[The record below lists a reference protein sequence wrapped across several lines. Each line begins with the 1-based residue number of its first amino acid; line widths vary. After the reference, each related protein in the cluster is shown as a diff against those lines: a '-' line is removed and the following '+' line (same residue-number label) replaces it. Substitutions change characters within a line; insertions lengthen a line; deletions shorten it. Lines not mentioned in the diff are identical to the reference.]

1 MEELSFGKPW
11 DRNNLIAGMLTNNE
25 HAVAD
30 LMEVRLDGLSAGDT
44 NVIKVKSFYDKEDK
58 GNFKTKP
65 YRKSMTVLGE
75 IESIEMRAKDGMGT
89 KRATIKIKGSEGEMD
104 CVEVKDVLTHKEDH
118 SVFSNDTFFKPVY
131 WIELKKE
138 MVDTAQ
144 ERILGMGEHITL
156 IVYEYKEN
164 DMQRLDGR
172 YTKLKSHM
180 ENNSLELL
188 YDEIS
193 VNKVYVMS
201 EPMENLSKTKES
213 GGYGEG
219 IPQMPGLP
227 DSVPVRKPSNGGDS
241 VEQGEKYSSL
251 GSSWWGSND

>member
-1 MEELSFGKPW
+1 MEELSFSKPW

-44 NVIKVKSFYDKEDK
+44 NVIRVKSYYDKDDK

-65 YRKSMTVLGE
+65 YHKSMTVLAE
-75 IESIEMRAKDGMGT
+75 IESIEMRATDEMGT
-89 KRATIKIKGSEGEMD
+89 KRATIKIKSKEGELD
-104 CVEVKDVLTHKEDH
+104 CVEVKDVLKHKEGH

-138 MVDTAQ
+138 VVDTAQ

-156 IVYEYKEN
+156 IVWEGKIDE
-164 DMQRLDGR
+164 MQKLEGR
-172 YTKLKSHM
+172 YTKLKSSM

-188 YDEIS
+188 YDQIRM
-193 VNKVYVMS
+193 NKVYVMS

-227 DSVPVRKPSNGGDS
+227 DSVPVRKPSSGGDS
-241 VEQGEKYSSL
+241 VEQEEKYSSL